1 MDRTYNKI
9 WILFSIILVFAFLG
23 FFKSYFILFPTIN
36 RIPAIHHFHTSL
48 FLLWFLLLFIQ
59 PLLIKQKRFK
69 FHHFLGR
76 CTYVL
81 VPAMIVSIFFVTK
94 KQYLREML
102 IRPRVDCIAQLII
115 PLPQLAIFVLMYI
128 LALWHVKNTAYHM
141 RYIIGTSLVLI
152 GPGLGRALIS
162 LAGVSFQQSVQLS
175 FLVTEGILAGLILYD
190 IKMNN
195 RYKPYSVLLIIF
207 LCCHLGWFFMPYS
220 SLWQT
225 VCGKFVDLFFTPA
238 V

>member
-1 MDRTYNKI
+1 MDKTYNKI
-9 WILFSIILVFAFLG
+9 WILFTAILIFAFLG
-23 FFKSYFILFPTIN
+23 FFKSYFILFSTFSS
-36 RIPAIHHFHTSL
+36 IPPIHHFHTSL
-48 FLLWFLLLFIQ
+48 FLLWFLLLLIQ

-69 FHHFLGR
+69 FHRFLGR

-81 VPAMIVSIFFVTK
+81 VPAMIVSIFIVTK
-94 KQYLREML
+94 KQYLREIL

-115 PLPQLAIFVLMYI
+115 PLPQLAIFVL
-128 LALWHVKNTAYHM
+128 

-162 LAGVSFQQSVQLS
+162 LAAVSFQQSVQLS